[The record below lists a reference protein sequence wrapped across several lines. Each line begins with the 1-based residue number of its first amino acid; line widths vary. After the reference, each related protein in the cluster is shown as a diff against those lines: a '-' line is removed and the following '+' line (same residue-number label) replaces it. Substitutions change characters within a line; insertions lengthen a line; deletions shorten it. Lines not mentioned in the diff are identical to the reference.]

1 MNFYQSVYAVVR
13 QIPAG
18 RVMTYGQI
26 AAVLASP
33 RAARMVG
40 TAMRSLP
47 EGSDV
52 PWQRV
57 IGGKGRLSIENID
70 HPAEEQANMLLAEGV
85 DVRLKDGEFFLDL
98 KKYLWRPGIDK
109 KLVL

>member
-1 MNFYQSVYAVVR
+1 MNFYQQVYRLVR
-13 QIPAG
+13 QIPPG

-26 AAVLASP
+26 ASLLSSP

-47 EGSDV
+47 EGSDI

-57 IGGKGRLSIENID
+57 IGRKGEITIENLE
-70 HPAEEQANMLLAEGV
+70 HPAEEQANRLMAEGV
-85 DVRLKDGEFFLDL
+85 EVHQVQGRYVLDL
-98 KKYLWRPGIDK
+98 GKYVWRPALSSQG
-109 KLVL
+109 